1 MAENEKK
8 PDAHDPMSVTSILQ
22 ATQQFAES
30 RANQARGK
38 RTKNQKTEAHRILR
52 EISIIKETIGVT
64 ERNVLAPEFDAIYAC
79 LRELTSKEKE
89 DDL

>member
-8 PDAHDPMSVTSILQ
+8 HDGHDPMSVTSILQ
-22 ATQQFAES
+22 ASQQFAEA

-64 ERNVLAPEFDAIYAC
+64 ERNVLAPEFEAIYAS
-79 LRELTSKEKE
+79 LRRLQNDGK
-89 DDL
+89 

>member
-8 PDAHDPMSVTSILQ
+8 CDGHDPMSVTSILQ
-22 ATQQFAES
+22 ASQQFAES

-38 RTKNQKTEAHRILR
+38 RTHNQKTEAHRILR

-64 ERNVLAPEFDAIYAC
+64 ERSVLAPEFEAIYAC
-79 LRELTSKEKE
+79 LRKLTSGGK
-89 DDL
+89 